1 MRIESKQLFSHMLEE
16 TSFPIFIRGISTFDP
31 LGGWVES
38 KAKSLAKENK

>member
-1 MRIESKQLFSHMLEE
+1 MLKE
-16 TSFPIFIRGISTFDP
+16 TSVPTFIRGISTLDP